1 MFLLSLG
8 FFLYSYLIRF
18 GRSGDAGPIAQPLA
32 IDAALF
38 TAFAL
43 HHSIF
48 ARTRVKHLVHA
59 LVPPPLERSVYTWTS
74 SVLFAVVCAWWQA
87 VPGTVYSAPAPLA
100 LAGYAVQLLGLAVT
114 IRSASRLD
122 VFDLAGVRA
131 VSEGRPANRPEGV
144 AAGPKPLETA
154 GLYGFVRHPI
164 YLGWALFVF
173 GAPHMTGTRFAFA
186 AISTAYVAAAI
197 PFEERSL
204 RDSFG
209 DDYRAYQRQVRWRM
223 VPGVY

>member
-8 FFLYSYLIRF
+8 FFLYCYLVRF
-18 GRSGDAGPIAQPLA
+18 GRSSDPGPLGQPIA

-43 HHSIF
+43 HHSVF
-48 ARTRVKHLVHA
+48 ARTRIKQLVYA
-59 LVPPPLERSVYTWTS
+59 VVPPALERAAYTWTA
-74 SVLFAVVCAWWQA
+74 SVLFILVCAWWQP
-87 VPGTVYSAPAPLA
+87 VPGTVYSLPAPLA
-100 LAGYAVQLLGLAVT
+100 LAGYATQLLGIAMT

-131 VSEGRPANRPEGV
+131 VTTGRPAGHPEGPV
-144 AAGPKPLETA
+144 SKPLETA
-154 GLYGFVRHPI
+154 GLYAFVRHPI

-197 PFEERSL
+197 PIEERTL
-204 RDSFG
+204 RQSFG
-209 DDYRAYQRQVRWRM
+209 EDYRAYQRRVRWRM